1 MFLLSSRADIFVAQ
15 NSTGYRDG
23 DTVLDCL
30 TSVVPRNDISC
41 IFDEELPMAISCMFL
56 HIRNFVSAINCT
68 PEHARHM
75 FLMLDMQ
82 VKPSRKRSFRE

>member
-41 IFDEELPMAISCMFL
+41 IFNED
-56 HIRNFVSAINCT
+56 VSAHPQFCVCHQL
-68 PEHARHM
+68 P
-75 FLMLDMQ
+75 
-82 VKPSRKRSFRE
+82 P